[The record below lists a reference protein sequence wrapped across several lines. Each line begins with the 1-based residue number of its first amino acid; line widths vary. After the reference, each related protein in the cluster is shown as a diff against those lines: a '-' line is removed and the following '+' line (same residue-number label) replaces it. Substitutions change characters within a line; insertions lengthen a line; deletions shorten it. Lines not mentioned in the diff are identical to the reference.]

1 MPSADERPHTLLIE
15 GRLFGRSRALFPDW
29 SLPVPPEW
37 ASPCAPLT
45 LRGLITRIVR
55 EEVRAFQERRSERR
69 FLHVLTASQVAEGVA
84 RGKVDM
90 GGREEESGADPEQAV
105 AAALLAFEDGLY
117 YVFVDDEHQ
126 QGLNEPVRLRTE
138 SRVTFL
144 RLVALAG
151 G

>member
-1 MPSADERPHTLLIE
+1 MTPTTLVIE
-15 GRLFGRSRALFPDW
+15 GQLFGRNRSLFPDL

-37 ASPCAPLT
+37 QTAEAPLT
-45 LRGLITRIVR
+45 LRDLIREIVQ
-55 EEVRAFQERRSERR
+55 EQVKAFGERRADRR
-69 FLHVLTASQVAEGVA
+69 FLHALTSAQIADGA
-84 RGKVDM
+84 LRGKIDL
-90 GGREEESGADPEQAV
+90 GGRTEDEPDVDPAAAV

-117 YVFVDDEHQ
+117 YVFVDNEHRTSLSDEIK
-126 QGLNEPVRLRTE
+126 LRTE